1 MLLWALLTAC
11 EDKLDITPK
20 GMTVLGKV
28 DELETLLNQSYGF
41 GAVTDLGIVC
51 NECYSSFENAATALS
66 VPNTLK
72 YAYLAYDETVDRAA
86 LMKPMRLFINM

>member
-72 YAYLAYDETVDRAA
+72 YLSICELHEHPAGQAGRGG
-86 LMKPMRLFINM
+86 RR